1 MATMVTDEKHAKPES
16 TDEVSVE
23 GVGITGLDESNV
35 IFFLL
40 QQTDN
45 GKKLICAASC
55 QNTMTRRPSVFFA
68 KSIIGCCLY

>member
-1 MATMVTDEKHAKPES
+1 MATLVTDEKHAKPES

-45 GKKLICAASC
+45 GK
-55 QNTMTRRPSVFFA
+55 N
-68 KSIIGCCLY
+68 